1 MAEGSQ
7 DPHPD
12 ELYSDLNVLIDASN
26 RGDHDIDKLHEMLES
41 FKTKLERFVHSSRS
55 HSGGG
60 QAG

>member
-12 ELYSDLNVLIDASN
+12 ELYSDLDMLVEASKAAD
-26 RGDHDIDKLHEMLES
+26 RDVEKVHRLLES
-41 FKTKLERFVHSSRS
+41 LKAKLDKFVHSTRS

-60 QAG
+60 AG

>member
-12 ELYSDLNVLIDASN
+12 ELYSDLDMLVDASK
-26 RGDHDIDKLHEMLES
+26 RADRDVEKLHQMLES
-41 FKTKLERFVHSSRS
+41 LKAKLDKFVHSSRS

-60 QAG
+60 SAG

>member
-7 DPHPD
+7 DPHRN
-12 ELYSDLNVLIDASN
+12 ELYSDLDMLIEASKAAD
-26 RGDHDIDKLHEMLES
+26 RDGEKVHRMLES
-41 FKTKLERFVHSSRS
+41 LKVKLDKFVHSTRS

>member
-12 ELYSDLNVLIDASN
+12 ELYSDLDMLVDASK
-26 RGDHDIDKLHEMLES
+26 RADHDVEKVNQLLES
-41 FKTKLERFVHSSRS
+41 LKAKLDRFVHSVRG

-60 QAG
+60 PAS

>member
-12 ELYSDLNVLIDASN
+12 ELYSDLDMLVEASKAAD
-26 RGDHDIDKLHEMLES
+26 RDVEKLHRLLES
-41 FKTKLERFVHSSRS
+41 LKAKLDKFVHSTRS

-60 QAG
+60 AG